1 MDGSAHNTDIQSEGT
16 EVVAEEANTEQME
29 DLVNQVV
36 QTAEI
41 AELEVEAET
50 AEKAVEI
57 TDTEMEVNLE
67 TYSAKKIET
76 VHAVAIF
83 ENLTFNGVAQDD
95 LKSLEKFV
103 LVKNI
108 QQTTQRPQTIK

>member
-1 MDGSAHNTDIQSEGT
+1 
-16 EVVAEEANTEQME
+16 
-29 DLVNQVV
+29 
-36 QTAEI
+36 
-41 AELEVEAET
+41 
-50 AEKAVEI
+50 
-57 TDTEMEVNLE
+57 MEVNLE

-108 QQTTQRPQTIK
+108 